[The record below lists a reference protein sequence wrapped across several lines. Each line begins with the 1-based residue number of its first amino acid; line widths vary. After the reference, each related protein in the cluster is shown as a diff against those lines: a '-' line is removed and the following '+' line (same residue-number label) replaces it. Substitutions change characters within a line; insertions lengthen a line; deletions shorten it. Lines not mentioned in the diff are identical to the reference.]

1 LFGADQDDEV
11 ELDVVHP
18 SANMNGLI
26 PLIATKV
33 KVENA
38 TLSITKLVLKQPF
51 VDSRDFADKLIKAEL
66 SVDLP
71 GVKITTPTIPRGLRD
86 TKEVKA
92 MFSRDATKCVEEE
105 EAHKKVLC
113 TLLQSTNA
121 LTTREMLYTFPEN
134 FMCSNSYFND
144 DNPDPLKLVSKIE
157 RTGRIIKEER
167 VQDPNGA
174 TGVAILRQT
183 IGHTLCAKWELF
195 LVGSEQRVESNVHNK
210 KSEEDKLLAA
220 MNGMSF

>member
-1 LFGADQDDEV
+1 LFGAEQDAEV

-18 SANMNGLI
+18 YANMNGLI

-33 KVENA
+33 KVDNG
-38 TLSITKLVLKQPF
+38 TLSVTKLVLKQPF
-51 VDSRDFADKLIKAEL
+51 MDSRDFADKLIKAEL
-66 SVDLP
+66 SLDPP

-92 MFSRDATKCVEEE
+92 MFARNVNHCTEEE
-105 EAHKKVLC
+105 EAHKVLC
-113 TLLQSTNA
+113 TSLQSNNA
-121 LTTREMLYTFPEN
+121 LTTRETLYTFPDK
-134 FMCSNSYFND
+134 FICSNSYFND

-157 RTGRIIKEER
+157 MTGRIIKEGR
-167 VQDPNGA
+167 VQDPNAIGDD
-174 TGVAILRQT
+174 ILRQN

-195 LVGSEQRVESNVHNK
+195 VVGSEQRVESNAHNEP
-210 KSEEDKLLAA
+210 SEEDKLLQA

>member
-1 LFGADQDDEV
+1 LFGAEQDAEV

-18 SANMNGLI
+18 YANMNGLI

-33 KVENA
+33 KVDNG
-38 TLSITKLVLKQPF
+38 TLSVTKLVLKQPF
-51 VDSRDFADKLIKAEL
+51 MDSRDFADKLIKAEL
-66 SVDLP
+66 SVDPP

-92 MFSRDATKCVEEE
+92 MFARDANHCTEEE
-105 EAHKKVLC
+105 EAHKVLC
-113 TLLQSTNA
+113 TSLQSNSA
-121 LTTREMLYTFPEN
+121 LTTRETLYTFPDK
-134 FMCSNSYFND
+134 FICSNSYFND

-157 RTGRIIKEER
+157 MTGRIIKEAR
-167 VQDPNGA
+167 VQDPNAIGDD
-174 TGVAILRQT
+174 ILRQT

-195 LVGSEQRVESNVHNK
+195 VVGSEQRVESNAHNEP
-210 KSEEDKLLAA
+210 SEEDKLLQA

>member
-1 LFGADQDDEV
+1 LGADQDDEV

-18 SANMNGLI
+18 YANMNGLI

-38 TLSITKLVLKQPF
+38 TLSVTKLVLKQPF
-51 VDSRDFADKLIKAEL
+51 MDSRDFADKLIKAEL
-66 SVDLP
+66 SIDPP

-92 MFSRDATKCVEEE
+92 MFARDVKKCVEEE
-105 EAHKKVLC
+105 EAHKVLC
-113 TLLQSTNA
+113 TSLQSNNA
-121 LTTREMLYTFPEN
+121 LTTRETLYTFPDN
-134 FMCSNSYFND
+134 FMCSNSYFNA

-157 RTGRIIKEER
+157 MTGRIIKEDR
-167 VQDPNGA
+167 VQDPSGA
-174 TGVAILRQT
+174 TGVHILRQT

-195 LVGSEQRVESNVHNK
+195 VVGSEQRVESNAHNEP
-210 KSEEDKLLAA
+210 SEEDKLLKA
-220 MNGMSF
+220 MSGMSF

>member
-1 LFGADQDDEV
+1 LLGADQDDEV

-18 SANMNGLI
+18 YANMNGLI

-38 TLSITKLVLKQPF
+38 TLSVTKLVLKQPF
-51 VDSRDFADKLIKAEL
+51 MDSRDFADKLIKAEL
-66 SVDLP
+66 SIDPP

-92 MFSRDATKCVEEE
+92 MFARDVKKCVEEE
-105 EAHKKVLC
+105 EAHKVLC
-113 TLLQSTNA
+113 TSLQSNNA
-121 LTTREMLYTFPEN
+121 LTMRETLYTFPN
-134 FMCSNSYFND
+134 KFICSNSYFND

-157 RTGRIIKEER
+157 MTGRIIKEGR
-167 VQDPNGA
+167 VQDPNAIGDD
-174 TGVAILRQT
+174 ILRQT

-195 LVGSEQRVESNVHNK
+195 VVGSEQRVESNAHNK
-210 KSEEDKLLAA
+210 PSEEDKLRLA
-220 MNGMSF
+220 MDGMSF

>member
-1 LFGADQDDEV
+1 LFGAEQDAEV

-18 SANMNGLI
+18 YANMNGLI

-33 KVENA
+33 KVDNG
-38 TLSITKLVLKQPF
+38 TLSVTKLVLKQPF
-51 VDSRDFADKLIKAEL
+51 MDSWDFADKLIKAEL
-66 SVDLP
+66 SLDPP

-92 MFSRDATKCVEEE
+92 MFARDANHCTEEE
-105 EAHKKVLC
+105 EAHKVLC
-113 TLLQSTNA
+113 TLLQSNNA
-121 LTTREMLYTFPEN
+121 LTTRETLYTFPDK
-134 FMCSNSYFND
+134 FICSNSYFND

-157 RTGRIIKEER
+157 MTGRIIKEAR
-167 VQDPNGA
+167 VQDPNAIGDD
-174 TGVAILRQT
+174 ILRQT

-195 LVGSEQRVESNVHNK
+195 VVGSEQRVESNAHNEP
-210 KSEEDKLLAA
+210 SEEDKLLQA

>member
-1 LFGADQDDEV
+1 MFGAEQDAEV

-18 SANMNGLI
+18 YANMNGLI

-33 KVENA
+33 KVDNG
-38 TLSITKLVLKQPF
+38 TLSVTKLVLKQPF
-51 VDSRDFADKLIKAEL
+51 MDSRDFADKLIKAEL
-66 SVDLP
+66 SVDPP

-92 MFSRDATKCVEEE
+92 MFARDVKKCVEEE
-105 EAHKKVLC
+105 EAHKVLC
-113 TLLQSTNA
+113 TSLQSNNA
-121 LTTREMLYTFPEN
+121 LTTRETLYTFPDK
-134 FMCSNSYFND
+134 FICSNSYFND

-157 RTGRIIKEER
+157 MTGRIIKEDR
-167 VQDPNGA
+167 VQDPSGA
-174 TGVAILRQT
+174 TGVHILRQT

-195 LVGSEQRVESNVHNK
+195 VVGSEQRVESNAHNEP
-210 KSEEDKLLAA
+210 SEEDKLLQA